1 MENYKMDFTT
11 KTLTIT
17 KAFADKAAK
26 DAKSKENQILLRFLK
41 DFPDLEIVRRTHK
54 TPKNYTSKSGEKT
67 KCNQYKNLT
76 YKNMELFIKALPNKE
91 SKDKIWDAYNFLRY
105 KAGSIQTS
113 TYKSVSEWFITQF
126 PEFRKNPLFYLTN
139 DIKVIDF
146 KPFIKQQEKDDAS

>member
-1 MENYKMDFTT
+1 MENYKIDFTT

-17 KAFADKAAK
+17 KAFADKSEDPAN
-26 DAKSKENQILLRFLK
+26 KEYELLIKFQK
-41 DFPDLEIVRRTHK
+41 DFPDLKIVRRTHK

-76 YKNMELFIKALPNKE
+76 YKNMKLFINAIPNKD
-91 SKDKIWDAYNFLRY
+91 SKEKILEAYNFLRNI
-105 KAGSIQTS
+105 AGSIQTS
-113 TYKSVSEWFITQF
+113 AYKTVREWFIEQF
-126 PEFRKNPLFYLTN
+126 PEYRKNPLFYLTN